1 MREWTRNE
9 EGQDKC
15 VACLRGETFAGDR
28 CELCG
33 EGKYSLLAGESFFGC
48 HQCPGKKK
56 IKKIFCKMSS
66 FFFFLKKS
74 SLFCVFDFADFFF
87 FVLFF

>member
-56 IKKIFCKMSS
+56 FIRKYFGFDNKFCFFWKK
-66 FFFFLKKS
+66 
-74 SLFCVFDFADFFF
+74 V
-87 FVLFF
+87 VLCF

>member
-56 IKKIFCKMSS
+56 ITKIFW
-66 FFFFLKKS
+66 F
-74 SLFCVFDFADFFF
+74 
-87 FVLFF
+87 

>member
-56 IKKIFCKMSS
+56 IKKIFWFCKE
-66 FFFFLKKS
+66 FFFFWKK
-74 SLFCVFDFADFFF
+74 V
-87 FVLFF
+87 VLCF